1 MTSADFT
8 NKNNPE
14 CYAYTKFGENV
25 TFTRGVLNKTKT
37 KVTQHSKLCLNDTVL
52 FYWQSFCPE
61 TRFCSMIDSLI

>member
-37 KVTQHSKLCLNDTVL
+37 KVIQHSKLCLNDTVL
-52 FYWQSFCPE
+52 ILLTIILS
-61 TRFCSMIDSLI
+61 